1 MKKWIFILL
10 AATVMAC
17 DSRAKPI
24 SNTFNSEVGKD
35 SVNLV
40 LNKWHSAAA
49 QANFEEYFDLM
60 TSDGVFLGT
69 DATENWQNEEFRSF
83 AKPYFDEGKAWSFTG
98 LERNIYFSSEG
109 EIAWFDELLDTQMGI
124 CRGSGVLENTAEG
137 WKIKHYVLSIAI
149 PNKNVSEV
157 TELKKDFDHA
167 LVKKLKQ

>member
-10 AATVMAC
+10 AANIMAC
-17 DSRAKPI
+17 DSRAKST
-24 SNTFNSEVGKD
+24 SNAFTSEVNKD
-35 SVNLV
+35 SINLV
-40 LNKWHSAAA
+40 LNNWHSAAA
-49 QANFEEYFDLM
+49 QANFEEFFDLM

-83 AKPYFDEGKAWSFTG
+83 AKPYFDQGKAWSFTG

-109 EIAWFDELLDTQMGI
+109 KTAWFDELLDTQMGI

-149 PNKNVSEV
+149 PNGNVSQV
-157 TELKKDFDHA
+157 TELKRPFDQH
-167 LVKKLKQ
+167 LIKELKQ